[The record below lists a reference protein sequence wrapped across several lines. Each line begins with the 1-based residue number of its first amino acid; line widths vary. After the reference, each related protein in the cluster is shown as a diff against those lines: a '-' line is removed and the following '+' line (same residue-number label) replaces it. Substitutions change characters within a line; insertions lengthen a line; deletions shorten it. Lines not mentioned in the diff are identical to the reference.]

1 MDVTTVL
8 RNQHAEIRRAFRRAA
23 RPGPGRAEAFRALV
37 RMLAVHVAAE
47 KAHVHPT
54 TRRAGRTATAAARV
68 GEEERATQLLAR
80 LWQTGPRGA
89 GYLGRL
95 WALRREVLAH
105 AAREEREEFPVLDR
119 LGRARRW
126 LLGVEVWLAR
136 ELAPTRP
143 HPKVSGELASKL
155 AMPVFGPA
163 DRIRDLAQR
172 LSGRAA
178 ASPTRALRQAQR
190 GRAA

>member
-8 RNQHAEIRRAFRRAA
+8 RDQHAEIRRAFRRAA
-23 RPGPGRAEAFRALV
+23 LPGPGRNDAFRALV
-37 RMLAVHVAAE
+37 RMLAVHEAAE
-47 KAHVHPT
+47 QAHVHPT
-54 TRRAGRTATAAARV
+54 TRRVGRKTMAAARV
-68 GEEERATQLLAR
+68 SEEERATRLLAQ
-80 LWQTGPRGA
+80 LWQAGPRGA

-95 WALRREVLAH
+95 WVLRREVLAH

-143 HPKVSGELASKL
+143 HPKVTGELANKL

-163 DRIRDLAQR
+163 DRIRDLASR
-172 LSGRAA
+172 
-178 ASPTRALRQAQR
+178 LRQAQSSSR
-190 GRAA
+190 NGRRLG